1 MKLTFLNSTEINRDI
16 WDRHLLQCQ
25 NGLPYAATWYLD
37 AVFGDTWS
45 ALIVGDYEYLIP
57 LPIKKKWGIS
67 YLPTPLFVQQLGI
80 FGPAPVSDALTLN
93 VIRQIENNFKW
104 TDFNFNYG
112 NLPVEE
118 KGKSWKQ
125 RCNLILPLPADRSKL
140 AEGYSENLRRNIQK
154 ARSAGLYFGTGSIRT
169 IINLFVSNK
178 EVDIANWNP
187 DNYVVLER
195 LYHMASLRGCARAF
209 GMYSSEGNML
219 AGAVFIEWNGRS
231 IFLFSGNSVQGKQN
245 GAMPA
250 LIHMYLQELPASFT
264 VFDFEGSDNP
274 GLKRFYQS
282 FGAIE
287 SNYVNLK
294 INRLPFY
301 LRWLKS

>member
-1 MKLTFLNSTEINRDI
+1 MKLSFLTSSEINRDI
-16 WDRHLLQCQ
+16 WDRQLLQCS
-25 NGLPYAATWYLD
+25 NALPYAATWYLD

-45 ALIVGDYEYLIP
+45 ALICGNYDYLIP
-57 LPIKKKWGIS
+57 LPMKKKWGIS

-80 FGPAPVSDALTLN
+80 FGAQPVSDALTLN

-104 TDFNFNYG
+104 TDFNFNFG

-118 KGKSWKQ
+118 EGKSWKH
-125 RCNLILPLPADRSKL
+125 RCNLILPLPADRSTL
-140 AEGYSENLRRNIQK
+140 AAGYSENLRRNIQK
-154 ARSAGLYFGTGSIRT
+154 AKAAGLYFGTGSIRT

-178 EVDIANWNP
+178 EAEIANWNP
-187 DNYVVLER
+187 ENYAVLER
-195 LYHMASLRGCARAF
+195 LYHMASLRGCARSF

-231 IFLFSGNSVQGKQN
+231 IFLFSGNSAQGKQL

-250 LIHMYLQELPASFT
+250 LINTYLQELPASYS
-264 VFDFEGSDNP
+264 VFDFEGSDNL

-301 LRWLKS
+301 LRWLKA